1 MTRSRVLSTAG
12 LFREYVD
19 YVIHEAW
26 PQQRKGQ
33 VPSGGVGKVNDFE
46 AKLVTF
52 EPATEGQKILHGE
65 TLRACSQ
72 MMWSAFKLPLP
83 TLP

>member
-1 MTRSRVLSTAG
+1 LTLSGVLSSAR
-12 LFREYVD
+12 LFPEYVD
-19 YVIHEAW
+19 YVIYVAW

-33 VPSGGVGKVNDFE
+33 APSGGAEKVNDFE

-52 EPATEGQKILHGE
+52 EPAKGQKILHGE

-72 MMWSAFKLPLP
+72 MMWAAFNPPRP